1 MFVAFFVLTFSVMS
15 GVVIM
20 IPLLAVGKQFYYGHI
35 CAFLHPLC
43 ITISALIYFFG
54 RLLGHYLKIGSPKKD
69 DSWS

>member
-1 MFVAFFVLTFSVMS
+1 
-15 GVVIM
+15 M